1 MKFAVFVPVCAL
13 VASILPFCS
22 GGIDRGS
29 IDDLD
34 ANTVTYQTG
43 DGVKI
48 VASWFRPESEAR
60 PRVVILLHEKDGSRA
75 QWNELIPVLVNDGY
89 AVLAPDLR
97 GHGDSKTIVR
107 DGQEQPYEFGDSRE
121 ALLDVDAA
129 LSWLQTQT
137 DVDLGYIAM
146 VGARLGADLTYV
158 STGLFPNLIKAGIA
172 MTPSQWTDSN
182 QDGIADDPLFATI
195 KDYAAHDIFFQAGG
209 EAEWIA
215 AASVGVR
222 VQNPGGRRYIDHPDL
237 DGVELMTIDEPIEDL
252 LKWLKERYQSPVPT
266 SAI

>member
-1 MKFAVFVPVCAL
+1 MKFALLVPVCAL
-13 VASILPFCS
+13 VASILPFCG

-29 IDDLD
+29 IEDLD
-34 ANTVTYQTG
+34 ANEVTYQTG
-43 DGVKI
+43 DGVNI
-48 VASWFRPESEAR
+48 VASWFRPASEAR
-60 PRVVILLHEKDGSRA
+60 PRVVILLHEKDGTRE
-75 QWNELIPVLVNDGY
+75 QWNELIPVLVNNGY

-97 GHGDSKTIVR
+97 GFGESTTVIR
-107 DGQEQPYEFGDSRE
+107 DGQEQRYTFGDSRE

-129 LSWLQTQT
+129 LSWIQAQP
-137 DVDLGYIAM
+137 DVDPGYIAM

-158 STGLFPNLIKAGIA
+158 STGLFPHLIKAGIA

-182 QDGIADDPLFATI
+182 QDGIPEDPLFATI

-237 DGVELMTIDEPIEDL
+237 DGVELTTIDQPIEDIL
-252 LKWLKERYQSPVPT
+252 DWLKARYESPVPT